1 MKYVLD
7 ESRNFIEAY
16 SKADINEFRKGRIIT
31 LHQNAWSG
39 NTQRVN
45 IPNVSS
51 SDNLVM
57 DIQLTNIES
66 PDEEINEWSQINGA
80 VIEDNFITFYAR
92 RPLNRDINV
101 IINGV
106 SLDAQDLK
114 FLPIST
120 EDRTSF
126 EGTVYPTL
134 KEKNDADVNF
144 LLKKIE
150 ALEEAISGR
159 K

>member
-16 SKADINEFRKGRIIT
+16 SKADINEFRKGRVIT
-31 LHQNAWSG
+31 LYQNAWSG
-39 NTQRVN
+39 NTQKINV
-45 IPNVSS
+45 PNVSS
-51 SDNLVM
+51 TDNLVM

-66 PDEEINEWSQINGA
+66 PEEEINEWSQIKGA
-80 VIEDNFITFYAR
+80 LIEDNFITFYSR
-92 RPLNRDINV
+92 RPLNRDINI

-106 SLDAQDLK
+106 SLDAQDIK

-126 EGTVYPTL
+126 EGAVYPTL

-150 ALEEAISGR
+150 ALEEAINAR
-159 K
+159 